1 MRRHDCHRSSDRW
14 RCFSSVSPLFLAN
27 HSFSH
32 SRQTDVRSLELS
44 RRVLVY
50 LIIFG
55 MVSGDIM
62 LFPCEGA
69 YLLFYEGVVGYM
81 VFDLHILLGQLH
93 CESSPRAS

>member
-1 MRRHDCHRSSDRW
+1 MIVIGVVIAGGASPPCHRYFW
-14 RCFSSVSPLFLAN
+14 LIIHSVILGKRTYAAW
-27 HSFSH
+27 
-32 SRQTDVRSLELS
+32 ELS